1 MKSMHLLMLMAVCLV
16 VNAAPPLA
24 AQEPFPKHDVQLDLR
39 QLHEPSLEPGEK
51 PVAASWFDGWLAQEY
66 MFGNWGGLR
75 TKLLNLGITPS
86 ITFATDVLGNPVGG
100 KRHALREFDNLG
112 LDVKVDFGKL
122 AGLEGTQFHV
132 SASQLSGTNLSQ
144 NDIGNVFNVA
154 QLCCGPA
161 FRLVHVYLEQ
171 SLWQDQFNIRL
182 GRIVAGDEFLSSP
195 LYGLFVQEGI
205 NANPVGIFFNAP
217 GVTFYPIATWGLRLR
232 AKPVESF
239 YVMAGVFNGDSSLGD
254 NKKHGV
260 DFSMRGP
267 LFTIAEVG
275 YQFNQGKGDTGLPGN
290 YKIGAY
296 YDNGR
301 FADFLRD
308 VRGGIAAL
316 SGLPPRTT
324 RGNAGFHIL
333 IDQMVYREGG
343 PESKQG
349 LTKFA
354 ALLVAPDKNVSTFP
368 LFINSGLVYRGLI
381 PGRDKDVAA
390 SGVVYGKFSDRLRRA
405 QRVKKLFDPSIGVQ
419 RYELALEWTY
429 MIQVTPWLQF
439 QPDIQ
444 YIIKPGGT
452 GKIQNALVLGF
463 QLALSF

>member
-1 MKSMHLLMLMAVCLV
+1 M
-16 VNAAPPLA
+16 
-24 AQEPFPKHDVQLDLR
+24 
-39 QLHEPSLEPGEK
+39 
-51 PVAASWFDGWLAQEY
+51 
-66 MFGNWGGLR
+66 
-75 TKLLNLGITPS
+75 
-86 ITFATDVLGNPVGG
+86 
-100 KRHALREFDNLG
+100 
-112 LDVKVDFGKL
+112 
-122 AGLEGTQFHV
+122 
-132 SASQLSGTNLSQ
+132 
-144 NDIGNVFNVA
+144 
-154 QLCCGPA
+154 
-161 FRLVHVYLEQ
+161 
-171 SLWQDQFNIRL
+171 
-182 GRIVAGDEFLSSP
+182 
-195 LYGLFVQEGI
+195 
-205 NANPVGIFFNAP
+205 
-217 GVTFYPIATWGLRLR
+217 
-232 AKPVESF
+232 
-239 YVMAGVFNGDSSLGD
+239 
-254 NKKHGV
+254 
-260 DFSMRGP
+260 
-267 LFTIAEVG
+267 
-275 YQFNQGKGDTGLPGN
+275 
-290 YKIGAY
+290 
-296 YDNGR
+296 
-301 FADFLRD
+301 
-308 VRGGIAAL
+308 
-316 SGLPPRTT
+316 T

-349 LTKFA
+349 LTPFA